1 MARMSADRE
10 GDGSVPDFPAQ
21 RQSPAKNPVRRV
33 TLAVVALGAVLFAY
47 GIAGDRETPYTAQ
60 GLVQAYLVR
69 IAPEVAGKVTEVGV
83 RTDQRV
89 NAGTVLFRI
98 DPDAYALAV
107 RRAEAK
113 LEAAGQSIGA
123 STAAVASAQAKLA
136 DAVSKRENAREQTGR
151 IFELVRKGVYAQA
164 RQQQAQ
170 TTLDSAEAGVS
181 QAQAEVEKAQQ
192 TLGPQGQDNPQIR
205 EALGALE
212 QANLDL
218 TRTAVVAPSDGGV
231 TNLSLAVGQVL
242 GKGEAAMTYIDLRE
256 VWIEAAFRENSLE
269 AIAVGNPVEIVLD
282 ILPGRVIPGRVAA
295 LGYGVGNRSVDARTG
310 LPSPRAQS
318 GWIRTPQAMPVRI
331 EFDRETRPLRV
342 GSQASVMVYPHDSPV
357 MNAIGRFRMRLV
369 ALLTYVH

>member
-310 LPSPRAQS
+310 LPSPRTQS